1 MDPGSIAGTAL
12 SSAATSATSK
22 GVEASHK
29 KWGLKGVAVNIAI
42 VVSILAL
49 FQVYRTRSW
58 RGITG

>member
-1 MDPGSIAGTAL
+1 MDPGSIAGAAL
-12 SSAATSATSK
+12 SSAATSAAGK

-42 VVSILAL
+42 VVAILAL
-49 FQVYRTRSW
+49 FQVYRTGTW